1 MRSLLMIDTFGNL
14 MLGDLDSGARIP
26 VGETLDPASGARTV
40 TGVFSPAG
48 QWTAWSVDDGGLGGV
63 HQLRLHD
70 EETDAWRVLHDGVTA
85 FYLSPSPCG
94 QFLSHLSPGP
104 LGLELAV
111 TDVRSDELQVL
122 ERGQPLFW
130 SWSEDSS
137 HVAVHVEGR
146 VRTIRVEN
154 GGVTVI
160 SHEAGAFAA
169 PVWLPGG
176 AVAYVE
182 GDQLR
187 SYQPDGGIVSL
198 VEAGVVGPFA
208 VDADARRVA
217 LVDQERGLLIHDLL
231 TGERVVVTQD
241 TPAAFFWSPTGSHLA
256 VLVGASPSEVRWLV
270 HDGEQERALPPFR
283 PGRMWLTTVMPFF
296 GQYCH
301 SHPVWSPDGCQLVAS
316 GLDGDGRTSAL
327 VQSIDP
333 PQISEW
339 VPDVDIAWWAGD

>member
-14 MLGDLDSGARIP
+14 MLGDLDSGVRIP
-26 VGETLDPASGARTV
+26 VGEPLDPASGARTV

-48 QWTAWSVDDGGLGGV
+48 QWTAWSVDDGGLGGL

-70 EETDAWRVLHDGVTA
+70 EETDTWRVLHDGATA

-94 QFLSHLSPGP
+94 QLLSHLSPGP

-111 TDVRSDELQVL
+111 TDVRSDELLIL

-130 SWSEDSS
+130 SWSPDSA

-146 VRTIRVEN
+146 VRTIRVDN

-160 SHEAGAFAA
+160 SHEGGSFAA

-182 GDQLR
+182 DHQFR
-187 SYQPDGGIVSL
+187 SHQPDGTIVTLIES
-198 VEAGVVGPFA
+198 GVAGPFA
-208 VDADARRVA
+208 VDADGRRVA
-217 LVDQERGLLIHDLL
+217 LVDQHRGVVIHDLL
-231 TGERVVVTQD
+231 TGEETVVT
-241 TPAAFFWSPTGSHLA
+241 PEASAAFFWSPTGSHLA
-256 VLVGASPSEVRWLV
+256 VLIGVSSSEVQWLV
-270 HDGEQERALPPFR
+270 HDGAESRALPPFR

-301 SHPVWSPDGCQLVAS
+301 SHPVWSSDGKQLVAS
-316 GLDGDGRTSAL
+316 GLDVDGRTSAL
-327 VQSIDP
+327 VQSVEP
-333 PQISEW
+333 PHTSEW
-339 VPDVDIAWWAGD
+339 LPDVDLAWWARD